1 MKQLHFVL
9 SIVVLLFFTNIIY
22 GQNFPVVVQAESGT
36 PGSDFR
42 IVDTL
47 GARAV
52 TIKTNFIN
60 TLNPGNNN
68 RVITFQ
74 VTFPDSG
81 TYDLYARILVGKNTW
96 DDDSYFY
103 ASGFGTKN
111 PSSDDD
117 WIRANGLAVLGYT
130 ISLDVVGGSGTAANG
145 IWKWVNMSK
154 YMGDSPPVS
163 FRVEQG
169 SLSQTFQIGGR
180 ENGLYIDKLVFGR
193 TGLYFTVYNLNR
205 GEPGSE
211 LPPGETP
218 LGPPIAAGQSK
229 FLGCAW
235 DYEQAPYFAGYWNQ
249 LTPGNAGKW
258 GSVEYTRDVMNWTVL
273 DSAYS
278 VTRKYHMPIKEHTL
292 IWGAQQPPWIGGLDS
307 AAQRQEIE
315 EWFSVLANR
324 YDTIEYIDV
333 VNEPIHNAPNGMI
346 PWGSTTPNVD
356 YADALGGAGLTGWDW
371 VITAFRLAR
380 QYFPDSKLILNEYSV
395 INNTSTTQN
404 YIEIINL
411 LKAENL
417 IDGIGEQAHAFT
429 TNGVSTATLKNNLDL
444 LAATGI
450 PIYLTEVDID
460 GQTDLAQLQEI
471 RRVFPLF
478 WEHPAVEGITFW
490 GFRYPVWRQ
499 QQGANLITNDDI
511 ERPAITWLKAYVND
525 TLTLTQ
531 SIEVSAAGDTD
542 SIYTGGMLQMSAV
555 VLPVNTTIPN
565 VTWSV
570 TPSGIATIDSYGL
583 LSPTAAGKVTVKAT
597 AWDGSGVTG
606 TLDITVSNILT
617 ESVTVSSSGNQ
628 DSIFVGETL
637 QMMAAI
643 MPENTTNPAVRWT
656 VTPPGFAQISS
667 DGLLTAI
674 ASGKATVK
682 ATAKDGSE
690 VSDSMDITIL
700 NRLIQSITVSAA
712 DNKDTISIG
721 DSLRM
726 NAVVLPENATH
737 PYYTWSL
744 TPDGLAEIDTSGLLI
759 AIAKGKVTVI
769 ATAKDESGVTGTLDI
784 TIIEKATIT
793 LDNLDYEKIL
803 VYPNPSVNGNFTIRG
818 IEKIQQIELLD
829 LAGIKLFGFRKYNE
843 SSINIHVNISPGIY
857 ILRLFDREQALHKKI
872 VIN

>member
-1 MKQLHFVL
+1 MKQRHFVQL
-9 SIVVLLFFTNIIY
+9 IVVSIFLTNIIY
-22 GQNFPVVVQAESGT
+22 GQDLPVVIQAESGT
-36 PGSDFR
+36 LGSDFR

-52 TIKTNFIN
+52 TIKTNLIN
-60 TLNPGNNN
+60 TYNPGNNN

-111 PSSDDD
+111 PASDAD
-117 WIRANGLAVLGYT
+117 WNRANGLAVLGYT
-130 ISLDVVGGSGTAANG
+130 ISLDVVDGSGTAANG

-154 YMGDSPPVS
+154 YTGDSPPVS

-218 LGPPIAAGQSK
+218 LGPPIAAVQSK

-273 DSAYS
+273 DSAYN

-292 IWGAQQPPWIGGLDS
+292 IWGAQQPPWIGPLDS

-315 EWFSVLANR
+315 EWFSALAAR

-346 PWGSTTPNVD
+346 PWGTTTPNVD
-356 YADALGGAGLTGWDW
+356 YADALGGAGTTGWDW

-380 QYFPDSKLILNEYSV
+380 QYFPESKLILNEYSV
-395 INNTSTTQN
+395 INSTSTTQQ

-460 GQTDLAQLQEI
+460 GPTDLAQLQEI

-478 WEHPAVEGITFW
+478 WEHPAVKGITFW

-499 QQGANLITNDDI
+499 AQGANLITNDDI
-511 ERPAITWLKAYVND
+511 ERPAMIWLKAYVND

-531 SIEVSAAGDTD
+531 SIEVSAAGGVDL
-542 SIYTGGMLQMSAV
+542 IYTGDMLQMSASI
-555 VLPVNTTIPN
+555 LPVNTTIPD

-583 LSPTAAGKVTVKAT
+583 LSSTAAGKVTVKAT

-617 ESVTVSSSGNQ
+617 ESITVSSSDNQ
-628 DSIFVGETL
+628 DSIFVGEIL

-643 MPENTTNPAVRWT
+643 MPENTTNPAVTWT
-656 VTPPGFAQISS
+656 VTPPGLAQISS
-667 DGLLTAI
+667 DGLITAI
-674 ASGKATVK
+674 A
-682 ATAKDGSE
+682 
-690 VSDSMDITIL
+690 
-700 NRLIQSITVSAA
+700 Q
-712 DNKDTISIG
+712 
-721 DSLRM
+721 
-726 NAVVLPENATH
+726 
-737 PYYTWSL
+737 
-744 TPDGLAEIDTSGLLI
+744 
-759 AIAKGKVTVI
+759 GKVTVM

-784 TIIEKATIT
+784 IIIEKVTGT

-803 VYPNPSVNGNFTIRG
+803 VYPNPAVNGIFTIRG
-818 IEKIQQIELLD
+818 IEKIRQIELLD
-829 LAGIKLFGFRKYNE
+829 LTGVKLSGFRNYNE
-843 SSINIHVNISPGIY
+843 SSINIHVSISPGIY
-857 ILRLFDREQALHKKI
+857 ILRLSDGQQSVYKKI